1 MEKNWLENPLDHDME
16 DELIIFLQ
24 IICRIVNPAAK
35 FAKNRFG
42 SKAAQKIG
50 LIVGNI
56 LGQEFYEEPN
66 EIRRFEQM
74 FPEFQEQSLSLNLF
88 LDPNP
93 VSNKL
98 LALLESTKIPEYL
111 SGGEIYQY
119 LSNGLGLG

>member
-1 MEKNWLENPLDHDME
+1 MEKNWFENPLDHDTE
-16 DELIIFLQ
+16 DGLIIFLQ
-24 IICRIVNPAAK
+24 IICRIVNPAAN

-42 SKAAQKIG
+42 SEAAQKIG
-50 LIVGNI
+50 LTVGNI
-56 LGQEFYEEPN
+56 LGEKFYEQPN

-74 FPEFQEQSLSLNLF
+74 FPEFHQQSLSLNLF

-93 VSNKL
+93 VSDQL
-98 LALLESTKIPEYL
+98 LALLESTKLPEYL